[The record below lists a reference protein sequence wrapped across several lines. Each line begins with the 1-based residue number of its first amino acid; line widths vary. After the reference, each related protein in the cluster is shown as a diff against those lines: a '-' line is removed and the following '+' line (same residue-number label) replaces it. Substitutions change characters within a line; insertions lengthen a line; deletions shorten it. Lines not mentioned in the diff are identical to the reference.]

1 MPLPCFLVGA
11 RLRGHDGGGD
21 AGMTGPVALARVD
34 APAGCDNPV
43 PLSRPLLDCPCHLI
57 PSA

>member
-1 MPLPCFLVGA
+1 MPLPCLLVGA
-11 RLRGHDGGGD
+11 RLRGHDEGRCGHDG
-21 AGMTGPVALARVD
+21 AVALARVD
-34 APAGCDNPV
+34 VPAGCDNPV